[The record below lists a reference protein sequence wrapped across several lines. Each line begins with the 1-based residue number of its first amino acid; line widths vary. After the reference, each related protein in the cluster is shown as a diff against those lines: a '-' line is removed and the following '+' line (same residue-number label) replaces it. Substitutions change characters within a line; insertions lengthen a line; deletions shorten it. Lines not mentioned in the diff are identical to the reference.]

1 MSAST
6 TESVI
11 QAYQATLT
19 SQDSSATKNTRP
31 HVRASANVTRGR
43 FPQTAR
49 ISSAGP
55 TAASGQNPTGG
66 NAPASAKPAADAA
79 GSDHPRVRSRPPAA
93 GQAAPSAVP
102 LGLCGAG
109 RAGP

>member
-31 HVRASANVTRGR
+31 QVRASANVTRGR

-55 TAASGQNPTGG
+55 TTASGQNPTGG
-66 NAPASAKPAADAA
+66 NAPGGARAAPDAP
-79 GSDHPRVRSRPPAA
+79 GGGPPPPRPRPPAA
-93 GQAAPSAVP
+93 GRP
-102 LGLCGAG
+102 GAS
-109 RAGP
+109 